1 MNGLE
6 ITLLALIAC
15 LIGLSKG
22 GMGALLVLL
31 TTPLLALAFPIKA
44 SISMTLPLLLIADG
58 FALAAFWKKWD
69 NDYMRELLPA
79 SVVGVVL
86 GSIVLI
92 LLPDLTLRRLMGL
105 FTLAFV
111 VYRLLQPRIAR
122 LAYTPRPWHGPFVG
136 WLSGF
141 GSALANTGSPP
152 YTAYMLLRK
161 VKPVPFA
168 GTATLFFAIVN
179 ALKMPGL
186 ILGGIFDW
194 QLFLSTLWAVPLIPI
209 FVYAGRYLVVRINP
223 VTFDRL
229 MLALLIVAS
238 YVLLFVTPT
247 PR

>member
-6 ITLLALIAC
+6 ILLLALVTC

-22 GMGALLVLL
+22 GMGALLVVL
-31 TTPLLALAFPIKA
+31 TTPLLSLAFPVKS
-44 SISMTLPLLLIADG
+44 SISITLPLLLIADG

-69 NDYMRELLPA
+69 NHYLREMLPA
-79 SVVGVVL
+79 AVVGVAI
-86 GSIVLI
+86 GSVVLI

-111 VYRLLQPRIAR
+111 IYRLFQPRIAR
-122 LAYTPRPWHGPFVG
+122 LAYSYKPWHGPLVG

-161 VKPVPFA
+161 VEPLPFA
-168 GTATLFFAIVN
+168 GTATLFFAIIN

-186 ILGGIFDW
+186 IVGGIFDW
-194 QLFLSTLWAVPLIPI
+194 NLLLATLWVIPLIPI
-209 FVYAGRYLVVRINP
+209 FVYAGRYLVLRINP
-223 VTFDRL
+223 VAFDRL
-229 MLALLIVAS
+229 MLALLAVAS
-238 YVLLFVTPT
+238 YTLLFVNPK
-247 PR
+247 

>member
-1 MNGLE
+1 MSPIE
-6 ITLLALIAC
+6 IFLLALVTC

-22 GMGALLVLL
+22 GMGALLVVL
-31 TTPLLALAFPIKA
+31 TTPVLSLAFPVKSAI
-44 SISMTLPLLLIADG
+44 SITLPLLLIADA

-69 NDYMRELLPA
+69 NHYIREMLPA
-79 SVVGVVL
+79 AVVGVIL

-111 VYRLLQPRIAR
+111 IYRLLQPRLAR
-122 LAYTPRPWHGPFVG
+122 LAYTYRPWHGPLVG

-161 VKPVPFA
+161 VDPVPFA
-168 GTATLFFAIVN
+168 GTATLFFAIIN
-179 ALKMPGL
+179 LLKMPGL
-186 ILGGIFDW
+186 IVGGIFEW
-194 QLFLSTLWAVPLIPI
+194 QLFLSTLWVVPLIPV
-209 FVYAGRYLVVRINP
+209 FVYAGRYLIVRINP
-223 VTFDRL
+223 VAFDRL

-238 YVLLFVTPT
+238 YILLFVSPK
-247 PR
+247 